1 MPSKNIIIKGARV
14 HNLQNI
20 DLELPKNK
28 FIVISGLSGS
38 GKSSLAFDTLYA
50 ESQRRY
56 MESLSAY
63 SRQFLDLM
71 DKPDVDSI
79 QGLPPAIFI
88 GQGNNNRTPRST
100 VGTITEVY
108 DYLRLL
114 FARVGKVYC
123 PKCNKLIQKQNLK
136 EIIKRAQKNF
146 QGQEII
152 ILSPITKVSKLYN
165 SNLLKKIKKSNY
177 DLVRVDKKF
186 YDIDD
191 ALNINFNGNRKHDV
205 DIIIDKFKVSNT
217 KNVLN
222 GLSNSLSAALD
233 LSNGYAIVLNP
244 KTGQEEIFSKQLY
257 CSNCDLSFPNIE
269 PRNFSF
275 NSPHGACPECGG
287 LGIKMKLDGDLVIPN
302 KKLTLNQGAIRLLF
316 KISVNQNAYYRIL
329 EKFSKIYKI
338 NLDVPVKDLK
348 VKKINLMLYGNQEG
362 KVQKNSEAI
371 IFYLENK
378 YIETDSDYVKSEIE
392 KCMRVY
398 KCPVCKGKKLKKE
411 SLAVKIGDKNISDIT
426 SLTAEKAQK
435 FFKDISNSSKS
446 ILKKKELKIAEKI
459 IEEIIFR
466 LKSIVYVG
474 LDYLSLDRSA
484 NTLSGG
490 EMQRVRLTTQIS
502 SSLSGVLYIL
512 DEPSV
517 GLHQKDNNRLIK
529 TLKDLQDLGNTVIV
543 IEHDRETIL
552 SADYVVDVG
561 PGAGEN
567 GGKIIAQGTPEQIK
581 KDKDSITGKYLANK
595 LRIEVP
601 KKYNQGNGKFLEIIG
616 AREFNLK
623 NIDVKI
629 PLGKLV
635 CVTGVSGSGKSTL
648 IFNILGKSLA
658 NKLTRAKDLPGQHK
672 EIRGLENIDKVINI
686 DQSPIGRTPRSN
698 PATYTGVFTYIRDLF
713 ANLPESKIRGYKLG
727 KFSFNVRGGRC
738 ETCQGNG
745 LIKIGMNF
753 MPDMYVECE
762 ECHGKRYN
770 EDILEIHYRDKDIA
784 EVLDMTVSEAMV
796 FFKDIPNIYN
806 KLKTLN
812 NVGLGYIK
820 LGQSATT
827 LSGGEA
833 QRVKLASELSRKAT
847 GKTLYILDEPTT
859 GLHFDDIKKLIDV
872 LRRLVAKG
880 NSILIIEH
888 NLDVIKC
895 ADWIIDLGPEG
906 GEKGGQVIAQG
917 TPKELIK
924 FKKSYTGE
932 YLSKLI

>member
-1 MPSKNIIIKGARV
+1 MSSKNIIIKGARV

-38 GKSSLAFDTLYA
+38 GKSSLALDTLYA

-79 QGLPPAIFI
+79 QGLPPAISI
-88 GQGNNNRTPRST
+88 SQGNNNRTPRST

-114 FARVGKVYC
+114 FARVGQVYC
-123 PKCNKLIQKQNLK
+123 PKCNKLIQKQSLK

-146 QGQEII
+146 KDQEVI
-152 ILSPITKVSKLYN
+152 ILSPITKSSKLYN

-177 DLVRVDKKF
+177 DLIRINKEF
-186 YDIDD
+186 YNIDD
-191 ALNINFNGNRKHDV
+191 ALNINFNGNKKHNV
-205 DIIIDKFKVSNT
+205 DIIVDKFKVSNA
-217 KNVLN
+217 KNTLN
-222 GLSNSLSAALD
+222 RLSNSLSSALD
-233 LSNGYAIVLNP
+233 LSNGYVEVLNP
-244 KTGQEEIFSKQLY
+244 QTEQEEIFSKQLY
-257 CSNCDLSFPNIE
+257 CYNCDLSFSNIE

-316 KISVNQNAYYRIL
+316 KISVNQNAYYKIL
-329 EKFSKIYKI
+329 ENLSKNCKI
-338 NLDVPVKDLK
+338 NLDIPVKDLK
-348 VKKINLMLYGNQEG
+348 VEKVNLILYGNQEG
-362 KVQKNSEAI
+362 KMQKNLEAI
-371 IFYLENK
+371 IPYLEKK

-392 KCMRVY
+392 KCMRIY
-398 KCPVCKGKKLKKE
+398 ECPSCKGKKLRRE

-426 SLTAEKAQK
+426 SLTIENAQK

-446 ILKKKELKIAEKI
+446 ILKEKELKIAEKI
-459 IEEIIFR
+459 IQEIISR
-466 LKSIVYVG
+466 LKSIIYIG

-490 EMQRVRLTTQIS
+490 EMQRIRLTTQIS

-517 GLHQKDNNRLIK
+517 GLHQKDNKRLIK

-561 PGAGEN
+561 PGAGES
-567 GGKIIAQGTPEQIK
+567 GGNIIAQGTPEQIK
-581 KDKDSITGKYLANK
+581 RDKNSITGRYLSNK
-595 LRIEVP
+595 LRIEAP
-601 KKYNQGNGKFLEIIG
+601 QKYNQGNGKFLEILG
-616 AREFNLK
+616 AQEFNLK

-648 IFNILGKSLA
+648 IFNILGKALVS
-658 NKLTRAKDLPGQHK
+658 KLTRAKDLPGKHK
-672 EIRGLENIDKVINI
+672 EIKGLENIDKVINI

-713 ANLPESKIRGYKLG
+713 ANLPESKIRNYKLG

-738 ETCQGNG
+738 EACQGNG

-784 EVLDMTVSEAMV
+784 EVLDMMVSEAIV

-872 LRRLVAKG
+872 LRKLVAKG

-906 GEKGGQVIAQG
+906 GEKGGQIIAEG
-917 TPKELIK
+917 TPKDVVKVKKSFTGKYLAELI
-924 FKKSYTGE
+924 
-932 YLSKLI
+932 